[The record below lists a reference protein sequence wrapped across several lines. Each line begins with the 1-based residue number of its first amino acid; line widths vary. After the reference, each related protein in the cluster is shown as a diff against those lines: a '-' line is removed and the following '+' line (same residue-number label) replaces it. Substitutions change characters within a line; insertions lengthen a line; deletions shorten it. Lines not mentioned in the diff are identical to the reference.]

1 MRSKAFTQLKTQVE
15 NRRRYFLEV
24 MDFVRQNQDVVESI
38 KHSWLAKVIQADSA
52 KMKIRT
58 LYIDTINA
66 AGGNNLELTGESCE
80 NLFNIVDRLD
90 DRALI
95 SLGEFYQLFGDS
107 IKTHRMLF
115 EGLVENEYLSN
126 FSKKKA
132 ALFLRHIHIIHTRGR
147 QESRF
152 IYDYN
157 INRDELVVPVDI
169 VIVTV
174 LNKIWGTDLKPGD
187 HFDAINDIAKD
198 ELGDDFMLV
207 EDLWF
212 WGYFNTRVVKRR
224 QEVDKEFD
232 NNLSSASAV
241 GRVVSRQEFDKEINK
256 AKYYSADFIYPN
268 DNLWKKLGEFSQ
280 IINVNS

>member
-1 MRSKAFTQLKTQVE
+1 MRSKALTQLKNQVE
-15 NRRRYFLEV
+15 NRRSRFLKV
-24 MDFVRQNQDVVESI
+24 MNFVRQNQDVVESI
-38 KHSWLAKVIQADSA
+38 KHTWLAKVIQADSA

-95 SLGEFYQLFGDS
+95 SLGEFYQLFGDN
-107 IKTHRMLF
+107 IKTHHMLF
-115 EGLVENEYLSN
+115 EQLVENEFLKN

-132 ALFLRHIHIIHTRGR
+132 ALFLRNIHIIHTRGR

-152 IYDYN
+152 IDGYD
-157 INRDELVVPVDI
+157 INDSDLVIPVDI

-174 LNKIWGTDLKPGD
+174 LNKIWGTKLRPGA
-187 HFDAINDIAKD
+187 HFDEINDIAKN
-198 ELGDDFMLV
+198 ELGQDFMLV

-212 WGYFNTRVVKRR
+212 WGYFNTKVIDGR
-224 QEVDKEFD
+224 QEVDK
-232 NNLSSASAV
+232 V
-241 GRVVSRQEFDKEINK
+241 INE
-256 AKYYSADFIYPN
+256 AKYYSANFIYPN
-268 DNLWKKLGEFSQ
+268 IILREKLGEFSQ